1 MAGRFLLS
9 SLLIASL
16 ASISVTAA
24 PVFKRNPYT
33 FVLENPYSDT
43 IFELGNVS
51 YLANIKHPKAN
62 AGCATPS
69 GSATS
74 LPITVIKT
82 NETVITRDTLT
93 NIISSYLEG
102 DDVFS
107 YDFLD
112 GLYISS
118 SVKSSLDASA
128 VDYLDSFNTSW
139 IFVDA
144 SVTADIS
151 TNKAVLQSSV
161 ELPAGPYL
169 ASINGDSVSFATVY
183 RLYPD
188 TYRTFL
194 FGAYEANDGQ
204 DNHNPLGVFL
214 PKFWDPMIP

>member
-1 MAGRFLLS
+1 MASRFLFG
-9 SLLIASL
+9 LLIASL
-16 ASISVTAA
+16 AFISVTAA
-24 PVFKRNPYT
+24 PVVKRNPYT

-51 YLANIKHPKAN
+51 YLANTKHPKAS
-62 AGCATPS
+62 ASCATPS

-74 LPITVIKT
+74 VPITVINT
-82 NETVITRDTLT
+82 NETFVTKDILA

-107 YDFLD
+107 YDFLH
-112 GLYISS
+112 GLYLSS

-128 VDYLDSFNTSW
+128 VDYLGSFSTSW
-139 IFVDA
+139 IFLDA
-144 SVTADIS
+144 SVTADVSI
-151 TNKAVLQSSV
+151 NKAVIQSSV

-169 ASINGDSVSFATVY
+169 ASMDGDSVSFATVY

-194 FGAYEANDGQ
+194 FGAYETNDGQ